1 MAASGVLVKARGLQV
16 ERFATCRSGSV
27 RAGLPAGQLY
37 SELWSI
43 LGQAV
48 EGSLVYKL
56 FAFYENY
63 KTQRIFSPYL
73 PRLPLKI
80 WSGAVIFYFFC
91 LLVDFWSLESFSI
104 FLIF

>member
-16 ERFATCRSGSV
+16 EPSATCRSGSV
-27 RAGLPAGQLY
+27 QAGLPARQLY

-63 KTQRIFSPYL
+63 KTQRIFPPYL

-80 WSGAVIFYFFC
+80 GSGAVIFFF
-91 LLVDFWSLESFSI
+91 LPSGRFLEP
-104 FLIF
+104 